1 MEVDSYFCDSGVI
14 VTPVKTGSISILL
27 TWIPFSNGMTDA
39 PVTWMPAE
47 VYPRASKGR
56 HDELSFCL
64 RARDFKVET
73 GRV

>member
-39 PVTWMPAE
+39 A
-47 VYPRASKGR
+47 R
-56 HDELSFCL
+56 HLDAGGSLS
-64 RARDFKVET
+64 
-73 GRV
+73 